1 MHSFGQQL
9 NQKIEDVNIS
19 ELFHILLWQ
28 SYTCV
33 SFRCVIKFKIS
44 LNDLKVADEI
54 FEFAWHMTVLI
65 SLSLLTD
72 HILTLLM
79 HFL

>member
-28 SYTCV
+28 SFMCV
-33 SFRCVIKFKIS
+33 SFRCVMKLMVF
-44 LNDLKVADEI
+44 LNDLKVVDKI
-54 FEFAWHMTVLI
+54 IKSAWHITVSI
-65 SLSLLTD
+65 SLSLLID
-72 HILTLLM
+72 RILTMLM

>member
-28 SYTCV
+28 SYMCV
-33 SFRCVIKFKIS
+33 SFRCVMKLMMV
-44 LNDLKVADEI
+44 LNDLKIADRIIES
-54 FEFAWHMTVLI
+54 AWHITVSI
-65 SLSLLTD
+65 SLSLMID
-72 HILTLLM
+72 YILT
-79 HFL
+79 

>member
-1 MHSFGQQL
+1 MHSFGRQL

-28 SYTCV
+28 SFMCV
-33 SFRCVIKFKIS
+33 SFRCVMKLMMF
-44 LNDLKVADEI
+44 LNDLKVVDKI
-54 FEFAWHMTVLI
+54 IKSAWRITVSI
-65 SLSLLTD
+65 SLSLLID
-72 HILTLLM
+72 CILTMLM